1 VKRFL
6 RSNFARSAL
15 PPLAAGYL
23 KVARTGL
30 RMVRDDSPKA
40 HAIIAAGNPVLAC
53 FWHNR
58 LLVNVLC
65 WRGPGIDML
74 ISQSRDGQMIAET
87 AKRFGYGYIVGS
99 TAKGDRDRRSTG
111 AARDVV
117 SRLGNGRFV
126 GITPDGPRGPRQRAS
141 AGAIRLAQMAGVDI
155 VPVAASVSPS
165 WRANSWDRMMVPY
178 PRPFARGALLFGDR
192 IIVPREAD
200 RIGREAVR
208 MSLEQTLNA
217 LTEEA
222 DSLVGVP
229 VIEPADPPGAAA
241 RRARV
246 ASA

>member
-1 VKRFL
+1 MKRFL
-6 RSNFARSAL
+6 RSDFARSTL
-15 PPLAAGYL
+15 PPLATGYL
-23 KVARTGL
+23 HLARAGL
-30 RMVRDDSPKA
+30 RMVRDDSAKA
-40 HAIIAAGNPVLAC
+40 HAILASGTPVLTC

-126 GITPDGPRGPRQRAS
+126 GMTPDGPRGPRQRAS

-155 VPVAASVSPS
+155 VPVAASVAPS

-178 PRPFARGALLFGDR
+178 PRPFAKGALLFGDP
-192 IIVPREAD
+192 VPVPPDAD
-200 RIGREAVR
+200 RAGREAVR
-208 MSLEQTLNA
+208 LSLENILNT

-222 DSLVGVP
+222 DTLVGVP
-229 VIEPADPPGAAA
+229 VIAPAEPPARA
-241 RRARV
+241 RRAQ
-246 ASA
+246 AAGA

>member
-1 VKRFL
+1 MKRFL
-6 RSNFARSAL
+6 RSNFARNAL

-23 KVARTGL
+23 NLARAGL

-40 HAIIAAGNPVLAC
+40 HTIIAAGDPVLAC

-87 AKRFGYGYIVGS
+87 ARRFGHGYIVGS
-99 TAKGDRDRRSTG
+99 TAKGDRDRRSAG

-126 GITPDGPRGPRQRAS
+126 GVTPDGPRGPRQRAS

-155 VPVAASVSPS
+155 VPVAASVAPS

-178 PRPFARGALLFGDR
+178 PRPFAKGALLFGDP
-192 IIVPREAD
+192 ILVPRDMD

-208 MSLEQTLNA
+208 LSLEQALNA
-217 LTEEA
+217 LTSEA
-222 DSLVGVP
+222 DALVGVP
-229 VIEPADPPGAAA
+229 AIEPAEPAGPT
-241 RRARV
+241 RQTRA

>member
-1 VKRFL
+1 
-6 RSNFARSAL
+6 
-15 PPLAAGYL
+15 
-23 KVARTGL
+23 
-30 RMVRDDSPKA
+30 MVRDDSPKA
-40 HAIIAAGNPVLAC
+40 HAIIAAGNPVLVC

-99 TAKGDRDRRSTG
+99 TAKGDRDRRSTA

-178 PRPFARGALLFGDR
+178 PRPFAKGALLFGDP
-192 IIVPREAD
+192 VPVPQDAD
-200 RIGREAVR
+200 RSGREAVR
-208 MSLEQTLNA
+208 MDLERTLNA
-217 LTEEA
+217 LTAEA
-222 DSLVGVP
+222 DDLVGAP
-229 VIEPADPPGAAA
+229 LIGPADPAGN
-241 RRARV
+241 
-246 ASA
+246 ASRQAPPVSA